1 MPPQILMTRA
11 EIWCDGTRTEFGDE
25 FIRRFPTF
33 GRGYDNRASGAHQ
46 MTAGCGRFVSSTYN
60 SRPHRWPVFRC
71 IFYVGIMRL
80 LERCGYG
87 VKAPQTDLCLQRCTI
102 GITLS
107 IVLEK
112 IRLFLVVVE
121 EGSLR
126 RAADRLRISQS
137 AVTRQMQSL
146 ELDLGGRILERTS
159 AGVRLTSGGQALVE
173 RAKTLLADYDSTVA
187 EVRRL
192 NRGESERLRIGYIA
206 SAVQEYLGP
215 ALAELRRAYP
225 RLKVKML
232 DQTPGE
238 TIIALR
244 QRKIDLALTSLGVDL
259 LSRDFDTHK
268 LATVRSLVALPV
280 SHRFAT
286 ERQVSLS
293 QLKGETFVRGPDD
306 EVPGYTQRIIRF
318 CRKYG
323 GFRPRLATID
333 KFDSLVESLSLA
345 ANEEAI
351 SIQPAFISHLNVPN
365 VVMVPIADAGATWDL
380 FVVWQRGEIASP
392 LRTLLSELNLKSQ

>member
-1 MPPQILMTRA
+1 M
-11 EIWCDGTRTEFGDE
+11 C
-25 FIRRFPTF
+25 
-33 GRGYDNRASGAHQ
+33 
-46 MTAGCGRFVSSTYN
+46 
-60 SRPHRWPVFRC
+60 
-71 IFYVGIMRL
+71 
-80 LERCGYG
+80 
-87 VKAPQTDLCLQRCTI
+87 
-102 GITLS
+102 ITLS
-107 IVLEK
+107 IMLEK
-112 IRLFLVVVE
+112 LRLFLVVLE

-137 AVTRQMQSL
+137 AITRQMQSL
-146 ELDLGGRILERTS
+146 EFDLGGPVLERTS
-159 AGVRLTSGGQALVE
+159 AGVRPTNGGDALAK
-173 RAKTLLADYDSTVA
+173 RAKTLLADYDSTMA

-192 NRGESERLRIGYIA
+192 NRGESEQLLIGYIA

-215 ALAELRRAYP
+215 ALAALRRAYP

-238 TIIALR
+238 MIIALR
-244 QRKIDLALTSLGVDL
+244 QGKIDLALTLHGIDL
-259 LSRDFDTHK
+259 LSRDFYARK
-268 LATVRSLVALPV
+268 LATVTSLVALPV

-293 QLKGETFVRGPDD
+293 QLKGETFVRGSDD
-306 EVPGYTQRIIRF
+306 VVPGYTQKIVQL
-318 CRKYG
+318 CGKYG
-323 GFRPRLATID
+323 GFRPRLGTID
-333 KFDSLVESLSLA
+333 KADGLVESLALS

-380 FVVWQRGEIASP
+380 FVVWQRGKIADP

>member
-1 MPPQILMTRA
+1 M
-11 EIWCDGTRTEFGDE
+11 
-25 FIRRFPTF
+25 
-33 GRGYDNRASGAHQ
+33 
-46 MTAGCGRFVSSTYN
+46 
-60 SRPHRWPVFRC
+60 
-71 IFYVGIMRL
+71 
-80 LERCGYG
+80 
-87 VKAPQTDLCLQRCTI
+87 
-102 GITLS
+102 
-107 IVLEK
+107 LEK
-112 IRLFLVVVE
+112 LRLFLVVLE

-137 AVTRQMQSL
+137 AITRQMQSL
-146 ELDLGGRILERTS
+146 ELDLGGRVLERTS
-159 AGVRLTSGGQALVE
+159 AGVRPTNGGHALAE
-173 RAKTLLADYDSTVA
+173 RAKTLLADYDSTMA

-215 ALAELRRAYP
+215 ALAVLRRAYP
-225 RLKVKML
+225 KLKVKML

-238 TIIALR
+238 IIIALR
-244 QRKIDLALTSLGVDL
+244 QGKIDLALTLHGIDL
-259 LSRDFDTHK
+259 LSRDFYARK
-268 LATVRSLVALPV
+268 LATVRSVVALPV

-293 QLKGETFVRGPDD
+293 QLKGETFVRGSNDV
-306 EVPGYTQRIIRF
+306 VPGYTQRIIQF

-323 GFRPRLATID
+323 GFRPRLTTID
-333 KFDSLVESLSLA
+333 KATSHVESLAESLAVA

-380 FVVWQRGEIASP
+380 FVVWPPGEIASP

>member
-1 MPPQILMTRA
+1 ML
-11 EIWCDGTRTEFGDE
+11 DK
-25 FIRRFPTF
+25 
-33 GRGYDNRASGAHQ
+33 
-46 MTAGCGRFVSSTYN
+46 
-60 SRPHRWPVFRC
+60 
-71 IFYVGIMRL
+71 L
-80 LERCGYG
+80 
-87 VKAPQTDLCLQRCTI
+87 
-102 GITLS
+102 
-107 IVLEK
+107 
-112 IRLFLVVVE
+112 RLFLVVLE
-121 EGSLR
+121 EGSFR

-137 AVTRQMQSL
+137 AITRQMQSL
-146 ELDLGGRILERTS
+146 ELDFGVRVLERTS
-159 AGVRLTSGGQALVE
+159 AGVRPTDGGQALAE

-192 NRGESERLRIGYIA
+192 GRGESERLRIGYIA

-215 ALAELRRAYP
+215 ALAVLRRANP

-238 TIIALR
+238 MIIALR
-244 QRKIDLALTSLGVDL
+244 QGKIDLALTLLGIDL
-259 LSRDFDTHK
+259 LSRDFYARK
-268 LATVRSLVALPV
+268 IATVRSLVALPV

-293 QLKGETFVRGPDD
+293 ELKGETFVRGSDD
-306 EVPGYTQRIIRF
+306 EVPGYTERIIQF
-318 CRKYG
+318 CRKHG

-333 KFDSLVESLSLA
+333 KFNSLVESLSLA

-351 SIQPAFISHLNVPN
+351 SIQPAFISHLDVPN

-380 FVVWQRGEIASP
+380 FVVWQQGKIASP